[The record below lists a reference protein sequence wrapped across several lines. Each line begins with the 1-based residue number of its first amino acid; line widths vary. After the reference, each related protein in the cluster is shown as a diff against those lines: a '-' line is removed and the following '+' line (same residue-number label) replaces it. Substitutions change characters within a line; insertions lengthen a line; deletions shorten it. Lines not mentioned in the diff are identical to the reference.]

1 MAAMR
6 KDRENLSDMAV
17 DAAMGYTIVVL
28 AIACFLLGLIVLM
41 AFVRLIVG
49 LG

>member
-6 KDRENLSDMAV
+6 KDRENLSDMAI

-28 AIACFLLGLIVLM
+28 AIVCFLLGLVALM
-41 AFVRLIVG
+41 AIVRLVVG